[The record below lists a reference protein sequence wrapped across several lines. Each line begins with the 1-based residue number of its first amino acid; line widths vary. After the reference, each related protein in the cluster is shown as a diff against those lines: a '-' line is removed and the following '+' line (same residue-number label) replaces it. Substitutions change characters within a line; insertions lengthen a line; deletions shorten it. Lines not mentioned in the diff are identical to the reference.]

1 MIPSAFGD
9 FNDLLGGQP
18 EDFRAIPTDSIEPD
32 PDQPRKVFDD
42 EAIRDLARSI
52 SKQGLL
58 EPVVVRPAGQGR
70 WRIVAGE
77 RRWRALRHLG
87 RPITPVVVLRV
98 EGDLE
103 ALEAQLAENL
113 VRVDLSPSEVLDT
126 LERVRRAGEDP
137 AEFLRRVG
145 LSRSQAWRYARLLDS
160 PEATSRIR
168 AGESMRSVVASL
180 SDDAEVPEDDLG
192 EGAVPVAMGSDG
204 VARATEPEGSSWLST
219 DEADT
224 SEGHAHPGLGG
235 VAVGTEVV
243 SGDDEWGPATEHMG
257 WPDAEP
263 APAPVP
269 EGPAPVPEGPAPVNV
284 DLGGGAVVLDPPA
297 QPGFAQPGEDAE
309 PAPTPALE
317 PPATSDSEHEMVRDV
332 SVAPAGGALEELLRQ
347 LVLVLA
353 GEDGP
358 RRSFVEWV
366 KRASGALRRSGAPD
380 VAVRLLWWWALG
392 LVADADDAVGL
403 SESVLA
409 EPGDVAPMERVVA
422 QAASV
427 ALLEATGASSVEEA
441 MRVARETLIGIGAE
455 QTAGGVETS
464 GAFLMESW
472 QAATPLGAPAG
483 APPRLNHPVAR
494 ETKWRHQRLVW
505 RDRPIRQLALLSLR

>member
-98 EGDLE
+98 EGDIE

-126 LERVRRAGEDP
+126 LDRVRRVGEDP

-160 PEATSRIR
+160 PEATRRIR

-192 EGAVPVAMGSDG
+192 EGAVPAMGSDG

-224 SEGHAHPGLGG
+224 FEGHAHPGLGG

-243 SGDDEWGPATEHMG
+243 SGDEEWKPATEHMG

-263 APAPVP
+263 APAPV
-269 EGPAPVPEGPAPVNV
+269 NV
-284 DLGGGAVVLDPPA
+284 ELGGGVVVLDPPA
-297 QPGFAQPGEDAE
+297 EPESAKPGEDAE
-309 PAPTPALE
+309 PTPALE
-317 PPATSDSEHEMVRDV
+317 PPATSDSEAETVQDV
-332 SVAPAGGALEELLRQ
+332 SAALAGGALEELLRQ

-366 KRASGALRRSGAPD
+366 ERASGALRRSGAPD

-392 LVADADDAVGL
+392 LVADADDAVEL

-427 ALLEATGASSVEEA
+427 ALLEATGAGSVDEA

-472 QAATPLGAPAG
+472 RAANP
-483 APPRLNHPVAR
+483 
-494 ETKWRHQRLVW
+494 
-505 RDRPIRQLALLSLR
+505 

>member
-98 EGDLE
+98 EGDIE

-126 LERVRRAGEDP
+126 LDRVRRVGEDP

-160 PEATSRIR
+160 PEATRRIR

-192 EGAVPVAMGSDG
+192 EGAVPAMGSDG
-204 VARATEPEGSSWLST
+204 VARATEPEGPGWAPA
-219 DEADT
+219 DEANT
-224 SEGHAHPGLGG
+224 SEGHAHPGIGG
-235 VAVGTEVV
+235 VPVGTEVLIA
-243 SGDDEWGPATEHMG
+243 DDGWGPATERTG

-263 APAPVP
+263 GPAPVP

-297 QPGFAQPGEDAE
+297 QPVFAQPGGDAE
-309 PAPTPALE
+309 PAPAFR
-317 PPATSDSEHEMVRDV
+317 PPVASGSEHETVQDG
-332 SVAPAGGALEELLRQ
+332 SAAPAGGALEDLLRQ

-366 KRASGALRRSGAPD
+366 ERASGALRRSGAPD

-392 LVADADDAVGL
+392 LVADGDDAVGL

-409 EPGDVAPMERVVA
+409 EPGDVAPMERVVT

-427 ALLEATGASSVEEA
+427 ALLEATGAGSVEEA

-472 QAATPLGAPAG
+472 RAANP
-483 APPRLNHPVAR
+483 
-494 ETKWRHQRLVW
+494 
-505 RDRPIRQLALLSLR
+505 

>member
-160 PEATSRIR
+160 PEATRRVR

-180 SDDAEVPEDDLG
+180 SDDAEVPEDDPV
-192 EGAVPVAMGSDG
+192 EGAVPAMGSDG
-204 VARATEPEGSSWLST
+204 VARATEPEGSSWVST

-243 SGDDEWGPATEHMG
+243 SGDEEWRPATEHMG

-263 APAPVP
+263 A
-269 EGPAPVPEGPAPVNV
+269 PAPVNV

-297 QPGFAQPGEDAE
+297 EPESAKPGEDAE
-309 PAPTPALE
+309 PVPTPAFE
-317 PPATSDSEHEMVRDV
+317 PPAASDSEHEMVRDV

-366 KRASGALRRSGAPD
+366 ERASAALRRSGAPD

-441 MRVARETLIGIGAE
+441 MRVACETLIGIGADE
-455 QTAGGVETS
+455 TAGGVETS
-464 GAFLMESW
+464 GAFLLESW
-472 QAATPLGAPAG
+472 RAANP
-483 APPRLNHPVAR
+483 
-494 ETKWRHQRLVW
+494 
-505 RDRPIRQLALLSLR
+505 

>member
-52 SKQGLL
+52 SRQGLL

-160 PEATSRIR
+160 PEATRRVR

-180 SDDAEVPEDDLG
+180 SDDAEVPEDDPV
-192 EGAVPVAMGSDG
+192 EGAVPAMGSDG
-204 VARATEPEGSSWLST
+204 VARATEPEGPSWLST
-219 DEADT
+219 GDVGTPQGDAD
-224 SEGHAHPGLGG
+224 SGSGG
-235 VAVGTEVV
+235 VPVGTEVLI
-243 SGDDEWGPATEHMG
+243 GDEEWRPATEHMG

-269 EGPAPVPEGPAPVNV
+269 EGPAPVNV
-284 DLGGGAVVLDPPA
+284 DLGGGAVVLDPLA
-297 QPGFAQPGEDAE
+297 QPEFAQPGGDAE
-309 PAPTPALE
+309 PIPGPALA
-317 PPATSDSEHEMVRDV
+317 PPAASDSEHEMVRDV

-392 LVADADDAVGL
+392 LVADADEAVGL

-464 GAFLMESW
+464 GAFLLESW
-472 QAATPLGAPAG
+472 RAANP
-483 APPRLNHPVAR
+483 
-494 ETKWRHQRLVW
+494 
-505 RDRPIRQLALLSLR
+505 